1 MLERSPR
8 IPLTVSRL
16 CALLQ
21 ETVEENF
28 VAVLVEGEVSNCSVP
43 QSGHHYFTLKDS
55 EAQLRAVMFRSQA
68 RLLPFRLE
76 NGQQV
81 ICQARVSLYRQ
92 RGELQLIVER
102 IEPAGLGGLQL
113 AFEQLKRKLE
123 GEGLFAVERK
133 QPLPAFPTT
142 IGVVTSPTGAAIRD
156 LLNVLQRRTGGLRV
170 LLAPVRVQ
178 GEGAAAEIAAAIAD
192 LNRQGEAEVLIV
204 GRGGGSLEDLWAFNE
219 EAVVRAIAAS
229 RRPVISAVGHE
240 TDVTLADLA
249 ADLRAPTPSAAAELV
264 VKNRQELEAHLDQ
277 LGLRLGRLVQARLA
291 LAGERLRGLQARLRP
306 PQERLAVIRL
316 RRDELA
322 ARLQRSMLQSLERAG
337 QRLAAGSRQL
347 DALSPLATLAR
358 GYVVVRSL
366 PAGRVVPVAAGLK
379 PAQRVD
385 LQFADGMARALI
397 EEVRPACGDT
407 G

>member
-1 MLERSPR
+1 MPESSHQA
-8 IPLTVSRL
+8 PLSVSRL

-28 VAVLVEGEVSNCSVP
+28 VSVLVEGEVSNCSVP
-43 QSGHHYFTLKDS
+43 QSGHHYFTLKDND
-55 EAQLRAVMFRSQA
+55 AQLRAVMFRSQA
-68 RLLPFRLE
+68 RLLRFRLE

-81 ICQARVSLYRQ
+81 ICRGRVSLYRQ
-92 RGELQLIVER
+92 RGELQLIVEG

-113 AFEQLKRKLE
+113 AFEQLREKLQA
-123 GEGLFAVERK
+123 EGLFAAERK
-133 QPLPAFPTT
+133 RPLPAFPAT

-156 LLNVLQRRTGGLRV
+156 LINVLQRRASGFRL

-192 LNRQGEAEVLIV
+192 LNRHGEAEVLIV

-229 RRPVISAVGHE
+229 RLPVISAVGHE

-264 VKNRQELEAHLDQ
+264 VRNRQELEAHLDQ
-277 LGLRLGRLVQARLA
+277 LGLRLGRLMQARLE
-291 LAGERLRGLQARLRP
+291 LATERLRGLQGRLRP
-306 PQERLAVIRL
+306 PQERIATARQ
-316 RRDELA
+316 RRQELVG
-322 ARLQRSMLQSLERAG
+322 RLQRGMQLRLERVG
-337 QRLAAGSRQL
+337 RQLAAASLQL

-366 PAGRVVPVAAGLK
+366 PAGNVLPGVSGLR
-379 PAQRVD
+379 PGQLVG
-385 LQFADGMARALI
+385 LQFADGTARALI
-397 EEVRPACGDT
+397 EEVRRACADG
-407 G
+407 

>member
-1 MLERSPR
+1 MPESSHQT
-8 IPLTVSRL
+8 PLSVSRL

-28 VAVLVEGEVSNCSVP
+28 VSVLVEGEVSNCSVP

-55 EAQLRAVMFRSQA
+55 DAQLRAVMFRSQA
-68 RLLPFRLE
+68 RLLRFRLE

-81 ICQARVSLYRQ
+81 ICRGRVSLYRQ
-92 RGELQLIVER
+92 RGELQLIVEG

-113 AFEQLKRKLE
+113 AFEQLREKLQA
-123 GEGLFAVERK
+123 EGLFAAERK
-133 QPLPAFPTT
+133 RPLPAFPAT

-156 LLNVLQRRTGGLRV
+156 LINVLQRRASGFRL

-192 LNRQGEAEVLIV
+192 LNRHGEAEVLIV

-219 EAVVRAIAAS
+219 EAVVRAIASS
-229 RRPVISAVGHE
+229 RLPVISAVGHE
-240 TDVTLADLA
+240 TDVTLADLV

-264 VKNRQELEAHLDQ
+264 VRNRQELEAHLDQ
-277 LGLRLGRLVQARLA
+277 LGLRLGRLMQARLE
-291 LAGERLRGLQARLRP
+291 LAAERLRGLQGRLRP
-306 PQERLAVIRL
+306 PQERIATARQ
-316 RRDELA
+316 RRQELVG
-322 ARLQRSMLQSLERAG
+322 RLQRGMQLRLERVGRQLAG
-337 QRLAAGSRQL
+337 LTLQL

-366 PAGRVVPVAAGLK
+366 PAGHVLPGVSGLR
-379 PAQRVD
+379 PGQQVG
-385 LQFADGMARALI
+385 LQFADGTARALI
-397 EEVRPACGDT
+397 EEVRRACADG
-407 G
+407 